1 MVRQDFINYIAR
13 EKRYSKHTIISYE
26 TDLKQFQE
34 FLVAQ
39 YQIDD
44 IRNADHYAV
53 RSWLVFLFQNKKS
66 VNSINR
72 KISCLKSFYKYL
84 FREGLT
90 NKNPMLKV
98 SSPKSGSKVPE
109 FVKEKDMETL
119 LQNTD
124 FGNDFEGVRNKLI
137 IEAFYSTGVRISE
150 LINIRIQDINLEEKT
165 VKILGKRNKERLTP
179 LSAYLVN
186 SIENYLLV
194 RSNIC
199 TEKETTSRYLFIT
212 KQGKQTYSKL
222 VYRIINK
229 YLSYVSSNTKKSPHT
244 LRHSFA
250 TIMLNKGAELN
261 SIKEILGHS
270 SLAATQIYTHNS
282 IEKLKIIY
290 KQAHPRA

>member
-1 MVRQDFINYIAR
+1 VRQDFINYIAR

-34 FLVAQ
+34 FLLTQ
-39 YQIDD
+39 YHIDD
-44 IRNADHYAV
+44 IRNADHHLV
-53 RSWLVFLFQNKKS
+53 RSWLVFLFQNNKS
-66 VNSINR
+66 VSSINR
-72 KISCLKSFYKYL
+72 KISSLKSFYKYL
-84 FREGLT
+84 IREGHT
-90 NKNPMLKV
+90 DTNPMLKV
-98 SSPKSGSKVPE
+98 TSPKSGTKVPE
-109 FVKEKDMETL
+109 FVKEKDMELL

-137 IEAFYSTGVRISE
+137 IETFYSTGVRISE
-150 LINIRIQDINLEEKT
+150 LININIQDINLEEKT

-186 SIENYLLV
+186 SIKN
-194 RSNIC
+194 
-199 TEKETTSRYLFIT
+199 YLFIRDNICAENNITLPYLFVT

-250 TIMLNKGAELN
+250 TVMLNKGAELN

-282 IEKLKIIY
+282 IEKLKTIY

>member
-1 MVRQDFINYIAR
+1 MRQDFINYIAR

-26 TDLKQFQE
+26 TDLKQFQD
-34 FLVAQ
+34 FLVKQ
-39 YQIDD
+39 YQIED
-44 IRNADHYAV
+44 INNANHHMV
-53 RSWLVFLFQNKKS
+53 RSWLVFLFQNGIS

-84 FREGLT
+84 FREGLSIS
-90 NKNPMLKV
+90 NPMLKV
-98 SSPKSGSKVPE
+98 TSPKSGSKVPE
-109 FVKEKDMETL
+109 FVKEKDLEML
-119 LQNTD
+119 LQNID

-137 IEAFYSTGVRISE
+137 IETFYSTGVRISE
-150 LINIRIQDINLEEKT
+150 LINIKVQDVNLEEKT
-165 VKILGKRNKERLTP
+165 VKISGKRNKERLTP
-179 LSAYLVN
+179 LSGYLAN
-186 SIENYLLV
+186 SIENYFLI
-194 RSNIC
+194 RNNIC
-199 TEKETTSRYLFIT
+199 AKQNTTSPYLFLT

-282 IEKLKIIY
+282 IEKLKTIY

>member
-1 MVRQDFINYIAR
+1 MRQDFINYIAR

-34 FLVAQ
+34 FLLTQ
-39 YQIDD
+39 YHIDD
-44 IRNADHYAV
+44 IRNADHHLV
-53 RSWLVFLFQNKKS
+53 RSWLVFLFQNNKS
-66 VNSINR
+66 VSSINR
-72 KISCLKSFYKYL
+72 KISSLKSFYKYL
-84 FREGLT
+84 IREGHT
-90 NKNPMLKV
+90 DTNPMLKV
-98 SSPKSGSKVPE
+98 TSPKSGTKVPE
-109 FVKEKDMETL
+109 FVKEKDMELL

-137 IEAFYSTGVRISE
+137 IETFYSTGVRISE
-150 LINIRIQDINLEEKT
+150 LININIQDINLEEKT

-186 SIENYLLV
+186 SIKN
-194 RSNIC
+194 
-199 TEKETTSRYLFIT
+199 YLFIRDNICAENNITLPYLFVT

-250 TIMLNKGAELN
+250 TVMLNKGAELN

-282 IEKLKIIY
+282 IEKLKTIY